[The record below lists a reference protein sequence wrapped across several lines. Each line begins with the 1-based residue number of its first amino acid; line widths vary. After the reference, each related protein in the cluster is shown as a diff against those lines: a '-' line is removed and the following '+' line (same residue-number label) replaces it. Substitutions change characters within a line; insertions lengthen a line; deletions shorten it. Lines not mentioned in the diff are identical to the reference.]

1 MYDFLPSRTFV
12 IINMIQLPTVAKSST
27 SLVGDTHSAGYSS
40 RDDRATKMSS
50 FSMCVGANDY

>member
-1 MYDFLPSRTFV
+1 MTSFPVVHLLSS
-12 IINMIQLPTVAKSST
+12 NMIQLPTVAKSST